1 MVMFKIRYLW
11 IACISGI
18 ICVALPFVKGADKA
32 IVLGPIEGEL
42 ARKQIP
48 IDLGRTPKVLVPLI
62 SKPIF
67 VHGGLSE
74 DLVEKYTIGEINNAE
89 KPIVSVTAQRNVAF
103 PVVRSARNVALGI
116 LLPSSLNSTILFAT
130 CNP

>member
-1 MVMFKIRYLW
+1 MTPT
-11 IACISGI
+11 I
-18 ICVALPFVKGADKA
+18 IVNPTVRIGA
-32 IVLGPIEGEL
+32 
-42 ARKQIP
+42 
-48 IDLGRTPKVLVPLI
+48 
-62 SKPIF
+62 
-67 VHGGLSE
+67 
-74 DLVEKYTIGEINNAE
+74 IGEINNAE